1 LVVTAERTPLYD
13 EHVRLGAQMTNFG
26 GWVMPLQY
34 SSIREEHRAVREA
47 VGLFDLSHMG
57 ELRVND
63 ENLAQ
68 RVVTRDLAR
77 LRPGRIQYA
86 MLCNEGGGIIDD
98 VLVYA
103 VADGGYLMVVNAGN
117 QDGDFDWIG
126 AHSSFKSSSPTGGGH
141 VDNPSA
147 FGGGHVDNPSAFRGG
162 HVDNPS
168 PFGGGQ
174 GGGPVVNVGRDWA
187 LIGVQGPRAVG
198 LVARLTSAAVGDVK
212 YYAFIEGKVADVA
225 CVISRTGYTGEDG
238 FELFCGTEDAVR
250 LWRAL
255 LDEGQADGIRPAG
268 LGARDTL
275 RLEAGMRL
283 HGNDIDANTNPLE
296 AGLDWT
302 LSLDKDFIGRD
313 AIVQARQRGLSRV
326 LVGFKMLDRSIPR
339 HGYAIVKNEQ
349 RVGTVTS
356 GNVSFT
362 LGYNIG
368 MAYVPPGLAKAG
380 TRFGVDVRGTAA
392 PAEVVALP
400 FYKRPHP
407 K

>member
-1 LVVTAERTPLYD
+1 
-13 EHVRLGAQMTNFG
+13 MTNFG

-57 ELRVND
+57 ELRVKD
-63 ENLAQ
+63 ESLAQ
-68 RVVTRDLAR
+68 RVVTRDLTR

-86 MLCNEGGGIIDD
+86 MLCNDAGGIIDD

-117 QDGDFDWIG
+117 QDADFDWIA
-126 AHSSFKSSSPTGGGH
+126 AHGSMAAH
-141 VDNPSA
+141 
-147 FGGGHVDNPSAFRGG
+147 
-162 HVDNPS
+162 
-168 PFGGGQ
+168 
-174 GGGPVVNVGRDWA
+174 PVLNVGREWA
-187 LIGVQGPRAVG
+187 LIVVQWPRAVG
-198 LVARLTSAAVGDVK
+198 LVQRLTPSELGGVK

-238 FELFCGTEDAVR
+238 FELFCGNDDAVR

-255 LDEGQADGIRPAG
+255 LEEGQADGIRPAG

-283 HGNDIDANTNPLE
+283 HGNDIDAGTNPLE

-302 LSLDKDFIGRD
+302 LNLDKDFIGRD
-313 AIVQARQRGLSRV
+313 AIVQARDRGLNRV
-326 LVGFKMLDRSIPR
+326 LVGFKTLDRSIPR
-339 HGYAIVKNEQ
+339 HGYVVVDKGQ
-349 RVGTVTS
+349 PVGTVTS
-356 GNVSFT
+356 GNVAFT

-368 MAYVPPGLAKAG
+368 MAYVPQTLAAPG

-392 PAEVVALP
+392 PAEAVPLP

>member
-1 LVVTAERTPLYD
+1 MVVTAERTPLHD

-57 ELRVND
+57 ELRVKD
-63 ENLAQ
+63 TSLAQ
-68 RVVTRDLAR
+68 RVVSRDLAR
-77 LRPGRIQYA
+77 LQTGRIQYA
-86 MLCNEGGGIIDD
+86 LLCNEKGGIIDD

-103 VADGGYLMVVNAGN
+103 VADGGYLFVVNAGN
-117 QDGDFDWIG
+117 QDGDFDWIQ
-126 AHSSFKSSSPTGGGH
+126 A
-141 VDNPSA
+141 
-147 FGGGHVDNPSAFRGG
+147 
-162 HVDNPS
+162 
-168 PFGGGQ
+168 Q
-174 GGGPVVNVGRDWA
+174 GGPVLNVGREWA
-187 LIGVQGPRAVG
+187 LVGVQGPRAVG
-198 LVARLTSAAVGDVK
+198 LVQRLTESELGGVK
-212 YYAFIEGKVADVA
+212 YYTFIEGSVANVP

-238 FELFCGTEDAVR
+238 FELFCGKADAVR

-255 LDEGQADGIRPAG
+255 LDEGQSDGIRPAG

-283 HGNDIDANTNPLE
+283 YGNDMDANTNPLE

-302 LSLDKDFIGRD
+302 LSLDKDFVGRD
-313 AIVQARQRGLSRV
+313 AIVRARRQGLSRV
-326 LVGFKMLDRSIPR
+326 LVGVKMLDRSIPR
-339 HGYAIVKNEQ
+339 HGYAVVSEGQ
-349 RVGTVTS
+349 PVGTVTS

-362 LGYNIG
+362 LGYNIA
-368 MAYVPPGLAKAG
+368 MAYVPPALAAPG
-380 TRFGVDVRGTAA
+380 SRLGVDVRGTAA

>member
-1 LVVTAERTPLYD
+1 MVVTAARTPLYE

-34 SSIREEHRAVREA
+34 STIREEHRAVREA

-57 ELRVND
+57 ELRIRD
-63 ENLAQ
+63 ETLIQ
-68 RVVTRDLAR
+68 RVVSRDVTR

-86 MLCNEGGGIIDD
+86 LLCNEAGGIIDD
-98 VLVYA
+98 VLLYA
-103 VADGGYLMVVNAGN
+103 MPDSGYLLVVNAGN
-117 QDGDFDWIG
+117 QDGDFEWIR
-126 AHSSFKSSSPTGGGH
+126 SQSTG
-141 VDNPSA
+141 
-147 FGGGHVDNPSAFRGG
+147 RGWDS
-162 HVDNPS
+162 V
-168 PFGGGQ
+168 F
-174 GGGPVVNVGRDWA
+174 NVGREWA

-198 LVARLTSAAVGDVK
+198 LVQRLTSSALGDVK
-212 YYAFIEGKVADVA
+212 YYAFVEGTVAGVP
-225 CVISRTGYTGEDG
+225 CLISRTGYTGEDG
-238 FELFCGTEDAVR
+238 FELFCGNAQAPS
-250 LWRAL
+250 LWQAL
-255 LDEGQADGIRPAG
+255 LEEGRSDAIRAAG

-283 HGNDIDANTNPLE
+283 YGNDMDADTNPLE

-302 LSLDKDFIGRD
+302 LNLEKDFIGRE
-313 AIVQARQRGLSRV
+313 AIIASRQRGRSRE

-339 HGYAIVKNEQ
+339 HGYRIVSGGEE
-349 RVGTVTS
+349 VGTVTS

-368 MAYVPPGLAKAG
+368 MAYVPPALSQPG
-380 TRFGVDVRGTAA
+380 TRLGVDVRGTAV
-392 PAEVVALP
+392 PAEVVPLP

>member
-1 LVVTAERTPLYD
+1 LVVTAERTPLHD

-57 ELRVND
+57 ELRVSD
-63 ENLAQ
+63 DSLAQ
-68 RVVTRDLAR
+68 RVVTRDLTR
-77 LRPGRIQYA
+77 LQTGRIQYA
-86 MLCNEGGGIIDD
+86 LLCNQEGGIIDD

-103 VADGGYLMVVNAGN
+103 VGDGGYLLVVNAGN
-117 QDGDFDWIG
+117 QDGDFEWIQ
-126 AHSSFKSSSPTGGGH
+126 AQAPSSP
-141 VDNPSA
+141 
-147 FGGGHVDNPSAFRGG
+147 
-162 HVDNPS
+162 
-168 PFGGGQ
+168 GGGQ
-174 GGGPVVNVGRDWA
+174 DAGPVVNVGREWA
-187 LIGVQGPRAVG
+187 LVGVQGPRAVG
-198 LVARLTSAAVGDVK
+198 LVQRLTKSELGGVK
-212 YYAFIEGKVADVA
+212 YYTFVEGKVADVS
-225 CVISRTGYTGEDG
+225 CMISRTGYTGEDG
-238 FELFCGTEDAVR
+238 FELFCGNADAVR

-255 LDEGQADGIRPAG
+255 LDEGEADGIRPAG

-283 HGNDIDANTNPLE
+283 YGNDMDSGTNPLE

-302 LSLDKDFIGRD
+302 VSFDKDFLGRD
-313 AIVQARQRGLSRV
+313 AIVRARRQGLSRV
-326 LVGFKMLDRSIPR
+326 LVGLKMLDRSIPR
-339 HGYAIVKNEQ
+339 HGYAVLDDDQ

-368 MAYVPPGLAKAG
+368 MAYVPPALAEPG
-380 TRFGVDVRGTAA
+380 SRLGVDVRGTAA
-392 PAEVVALP
+392 PAEVMALP

>member
-1 LVVTAERTPLYD
+1 MVVTAERTPLHD

-57 ELRVND
+57 ELRVKD
-63 ENLAQ
+63 EGLAE
-68 RVVTRDLAR
+68 RVVSRDLAR
-77 LRPGRIQYA
+77 LHAGRIQYA
-86 MLCNEGGGIIDD
+86 LLCNEEGGIIDD

-103 VADGGYLMVVNAGN
+103 VADGGYLLVVNAGN
-117 QDGDFDWIG
+117 QDGDFDWIQ
-126 AHSSFKSSSPTGGGH
+126 AHS
-141 VDNPSA
+141 
-147 FGGGHVDNPSAFRGG
+147 
-162 HVDNPS
+162 PS
-168 PFGGGQ
+168 PSGGGQ
-174 GGGPVVNVGRDWA
+174 GGGPVFNVGREWA

-198 LVARLTSAAVGDVK
+198 LVQRLTKSELGGVK
-212 YYAFIEGKVADVA
+212 YYTFIEGSVADVP

-238 FELFCGTEDAVR
+238 FELFCGNADAVR

-255 LDEGQADGIRPAG
+255 LDEGQGDGVRPAG

-283 HGNDIDANTNPLE
+283 YGNDMDSKTNPLE

-313 AIVQARQRGLSRV
+313 AIMRARRPGLSRR

-339 HGYAIVKNEQ
+339 HGYAVVSDGE
-349 RVGTVTS
+349 RVGTVSS

-368 MAYVPPGLAKAG
+368 MAYVPPALAEPG
-380 TRFGVDVRGTAA
+380 SRLRVDVRGTAA

>member
-1 LVVTAERTPLYD
+1 LVVTAARTPLYE

-57 ELRVND
+57 ELRITD
-63 ENLAQ
+63 ASLAQ

-77 LRPGRIQYA
+77 LKGGRIQYA
-86 MLCNEGGGIIDD
+86 LLCNEKGGIIDD

-103 VADGGYLMVVNAGN
+103 MADGSDLLVVNAGN
-117 QDGDFDWIG
+117 QDGDFEWIR
-126 AHSSFKSSSPTGGGH
+126 S
-141 VDNPSA
+141 
-147 FGGGHVDNPSAFRGG
+147 
-162 HVDNPS
+162 
-168 PFGGGQ
+168 Q
-174 GGGPVVNVGRDWA
+174 GNQSTAVLNVGRDWA
-187 LIGVQGPRAVG
+187 LVGVQGPRAVG
-198 LVARLTSAAVGDVK
+198 LVQRLTKADLGSVK
-212 YYAFIEGKVADVA
+212 YYAFVEGTVADVP

-238 FELFCGTEDAVR
+238 FELFCRNADAER

-255 LDEGQADGIRPAG
+255 LDEGTSDGIRPAG

-283 HGNDIDANTNPLE
+283 YGNDMDVATNPLE

-302 LSLDKDFIGRD
+302 LNLDKDFVGRD
-313 AIVQARQRGLSRV
+313 AILRAREQGLSRR

-339 HGYAIVKNEQ
+339 HGYRVVGDGQ
-349 RVGTVTS
+349 QVGTVTS

-368 MAYVPPGLAKAG
+368 MAYVPPALAEPG
-380 TRFGVDVRGTAA
+380 TRLGVEVRGMAA
-392 PAEVVALP
+392 PAEVVPMP

>member
-1 LVVTAERTPLYD
+1 MVTAERTPLYD
-13 EHVRLGAQMTNFG
+13 EHIRLGAQMTNFG

-57 ELRVND
+57 ELRVKD
-63 ENLAQ
+63 QALAQ

-77 LRPGRIQYA
+77 LRPGRVQYA
-86 MLCNEGGGIIDD
+86 LVCNEQGGIIDD

-117 QDGDFDWIG
+117 QDSDFDWIRAQG
-126 AHSSFKSSSPTGGGH
+126 
-141 VDNPSA
+141 
-147 FGGGHVDNPSAFRGG
+147 
-162 HVDNPS
+162 PS
-168 PFGGGQ
+168 PSGGGQ
-174 GGGPVVNVGRDWA
+174 GGSAVVNVGREWA

-198 LVARLTSAAVGDVK
+198 LVQRLTTSELGGVK
-212 YYAFIEGKVADVA
+212 YYAFIEGNVRGKA
-225 CVISRTGYTGEDG
+225 CLISRTGYTGEDG
-238 FELFCGTEDAVR
+238 FELFCGNADAPG

-255 LDEGQADGIRPAG
+255 LEEGQSDGIRPAG

-283 HGNDIDANTNPLE
+283 YGNDMDVNTNPLE

-313 AIVQARQRGLSRV
+313 AVLRARERGLERV
-326 LVGFKMLDRSIPR
+326 LVGLRVLDRNIPR
-339 HGYAIVKNEQ
+339 HGYALLHDGR
-349 RVGTVTS
+349 RVGTISS

-362 LGYNIG
+362 LGYNIA
-368 MAYVPPGLAKAG
+368 MAYVPPALAAPG
-380 TRFGVDVRGTAA
+380 TRLSVEVRGTAA
-392 PAEVVALP
+392 PAETVPLP
-400 FYKRPHP
+400 FYKRPNP

>member
-1 LVVTAERTPLYD
+1 LVVTAERTPLYE
-13 EHVRLGAQMTNFG
+13 EHVHLGAQMTNFG

-57 ELRVND
+57 ELRVKD
-63 ENLAQ
+63 ESLAQ
-68 RVVTRDLAR
+68 QVVTRDLTR

-86 MLCNEGGGIIDD
+86 MLCNEAGGIIDD
-98 VLVYA
+98 VLAYA
-103 VADGGYLMVVNAGN
+103 VAEGGYLMVVNAGN
-117 QDGDFDWIG
+117 QDGDFDWIR
-126 AHSSFKSSSPTGGGH
+126 AHSARTS
-141 VDNPSA
+141 
-147 FGGGHVDNPSAFRGG
+147 
-162 HVDNPS
+162 PS
-168 PFGGGQ
+168 PAGGGQ
-174 GGGPVVNVGRDWA
+174 GGGSVLNVGRDWS

-198 LVARLTSAAVGDVK
+198 LVQRLTPSELGGVK

-238 FELFCGTEDAVR
+238 FELFCGNEDAVR

-255 LDEGQADGIRPAG
+255 LEEGQADGIRPAG

-283 HGNDIDANTNPLE
+283 HGNDIDASTNPLE

-326 LVGFKMLDRSIPR
+326 LTGFKMLDRSIPR
-339 HGYAIVKNEQ
+339 HGYAVVDNGQ

-368 MAYVPPGLAKAG
+368 MAYVPLTLAEPG
-380 TRFGVDVRGTAA
+380 TRFGVDIRGSAA

-400 FYKRPHP
+400 FYKRPRP

>member
-1 LVVTAERTPLYD
+1 
-13 EHVRLGAQMTNFG
+13 MTNFG

-34 SSIREEHRAVREA
+34 SSIREEHRAVRDA

-57 ELRVND
+57 ELRVKD
-63 ENLAQ
+63 ESLAQ
-68 RVVTRDLAR
+68 RVVSRDLTR
-77 LRPGRIQYA
+77 LRPDRIQYA
-86 MLCNEGGGIIDD
+86 MLCNEAGGIIDD

-117 QDGDFDWIG
+117 QEGDFDWIRR
-126 AHSSFKSSSPTGGGH
+126 HNPSSSGGGQLTI
-141 VDNPSA
+141 
-147 FGGGHVDNPSAFRGG
+147 
-162 HVDNPS
+162 PS

-174 GGGPVVNVGRDWA
+174 GGGVFNVGRDWA
-187 LIGVQGPRAVG
+187 LIGVQGPRAVA
-198 LVARLTSAAVGDVK
+198 LVQRLSSAEVGTVK

-238 FELFCGTEDAVR
+238 FELFCGNEDAVR

-255 LDEGQADGIRPAG
+255 LDAGQSDGIRPAG

-283 HGNDIDANTNPLE
+283 HGNDIDASTNPLE

-313 AIVQARQRGLSRV
+313 AILQARKRGLSRA

-339 HGYAIVKNEQ
+339 HGYAVVKNGEQ
-349 RVGTVTS
+349 VGTVTS

-368 MAYVPPGLAKAG
+368 MAYVPPALAQPGTGL
-380 TRFGVDVRGTAA
+380 GVDVRGTAA

>member
-57 ELRVND
+57 ELRVKD
-63 ENLAQ
+63 EHLAQ

-86 MLCNEGGGIIDD
+86 MLCNEAGGIIDD
-98 VLVYA
+98 ILVYA

-117 QDGDFDWIG
+117 QDGDFDWIR
-126 AHSSFKSSSPTGGGH
+126 AHSSFKSSSPVGGAIDVRVAGF
-141 VDNPSA
+141 PA
-147 FGGGHVDNPSAFRGG
+147 WAR
-162 HVDNPS
+162 
-168 PFGGGQ
+168 Q
-174 GGGPVVNVGRDWA
+174 GGGSVFNVGPDWA
-187 LIGVQGPRAVG
+187 LVGVQGPRAVG
-198 LVARLTSAAVGDVK
+198 LVARLTGAAVAEVK

-238 FELFCGTEDAVR
+238 FELFCGNEDAVR

-255 LDEGQADGIRPAG
+255 LEEGQTDGIRPAG

-283 HGNDIDANTNPLE
+283 HGNDIDAGTNPLE

-313 AIVQARQRGLSRV
+313 AIVQARQRGLSRI

-339 HGYAIVKNEQ
+339 HGYAIVNHDQ

-368 MAYVPPGLAKAG
+368 MAYVPPSLAQVG
-380 TRFGVDVRGTAA
+380 TRFGVDIRGTAA

>member
-1 LVVTAERTPLYD
+1 MVVTAARTPLYE

-34 SSIREEHRAVREA
+34 STIREEHRAVREA

-57 ELRVND
+57 ELRITD
-63 ENLAQ
+63 ASLAQ
-68 RVVTRDLAR
+68 RVVTRDVSR
-77 LRPGRIQYA
+77 LKAGRIQYA
-86 MLCNEGGGIIDD
+86 LLCNEKGGIVDD

-103 VADGGYLMVVNAGN
+103 MADGSDLLVVNAGN
-117 QDGDFDWIG
+117 QDGDFEWIR
-126 AHSSFKSSSPTGGGH
+126 SQ
-141 VDNPSA
+141 
-147 FGGGHVDNPSAFRGG
+147 
-162 HVDNPS
+162 
-168 PFGGGQ
+168 GGQ
-174 GGGPVVNVGRDWA
+174 SPAVLNIGREWA
-187 LIGVQGPRAVG
+187 LVGVQGPRAVG
-198 LVARLTSAAVGDVK
+198 LVQRLTESDLGSVK
-212 YYAFIEGKVADVA
+212 YYAFVEGTVADVA

-238 FELFCGTEDAVR
+238 FELFCGNADAVR

-255 LDEGQADGIRPAG
+255 LDEGKSDGIQPAG

-283 HGNDIDANTNPLE
+283 YGNDMDADTNPLE

-302 LSLDKDFIGRD
+302 LNLDKDFIGRD
-313 AIVQARQRGLSRV
+313 AIRRAREQGLSRL

-339 HGYAIVKNEQ
+339 HGYSVVSDGQ
-349 RVGTVTS
+349 PVGTVTS

-368 MAYVPPGLAKAG
+368 MAYVPPALAEPG
-380 TRFGVDVRGTAA
+380 TRLGVDVRGTAA
-392 PAEVVALP
+392 PAEVVPLP

>member
-1 LVVTAERTPLYD
+1 MVVTAERTPLYD
-13 EHVRLGAQMTNFG
+13 EHIRLGAQMTNFS

-34 SSIREEHRAVREA
+34 SSIREEHQAVRQA

-57 ELRVND
+57 ELRVKD
-63 ENLAQ
+63 EGLAQ

-77 LRPGRIQYA
+77 LRPGRVQYA
-86 MLCNEGGGIIDD
+86 LLCNEQGGIIDD

-117 QDGDFDWIG
+117 QDGDFDWIR
-126 AHSSFKSSSPTGGGH
+126 AHS
-141 VDNPSA
+141 
-147 FGGGHVDNPSAFRGG
+147 
-162 HVDNPS
+162 PS
-168 PFGGGQ
+168 PSPGGQ
-174 GGGPVVNVGRDWA
+174 GGGATFNVGREWA

-198 LVARLTSAAVGDVK
+198 LVQRLTTSDLSGLK

-238 FELFCGTEDAVR
+238 LELFCGRADAAR

-255 LDEGQADGIRPAG
+255 LEEGQSDGIRPAG

-283 HGNDIDANTNPLE
+283 YGNDMDANTNPLE

-313 AIVQARQRGLSRV
+313 AVVRAQERGLERV
-326 LVGFKMLDRSIPR
+326 LVGLKMLDRSIPR
-339 HGYAIVKNEQ
+339 HGYTLLHEG
-349 RVGTVTS
+349 RPVGAVTS

-362 LGYNIG
+362 LGYNIA
-368 MAYVPPGLAKAG
+368 MAYVRPALAAPGTQL
-380 TRFGVDVRGTAA
+380 GVEVRGTAA
-392 PAEVVALP
+392 PAEVVPLP

>member
-57 ELRVND
+57 ELRVKD
-63 ENLAQ
+63 ESLAQ

-86 MLCNEGGGIIDD
+86 MLCNEAGGIIDD

-117 QDGDFDWIG
+117 QDGDFDWIRS
-126 AHSSFKSSSPTGGGH
+126 H
-141 VDNPSA
+141 
-147 FGGGHVDNPSAFRGG
+147 
-162 HVDNPS
+162 NPS
-168 PFGGGQ
+168 PSGGGQ
-174 GGGPVVNVGRDWA
+174 GGGLFNVGRDWA
-187 LIGVQGPRAVG
+187 LIGAQGPRAVG
-198 LVARLTSAAVGDVK
+198 LVQRLTTSELGGVK
-212 YYAFIEGKVADVA
+212 YYTFIEGKVADVA

-238 FELFCGTEDAVR
+238 FELFCGNEDALR

-255 LDEGQADGIRPAG
+255 LEEGQVDGIRPAG

-283 HGNDIDANTNPLE
+283 HGNDVDADTNPLE

-313 AIVQARQRGLSRV
+313 AIVQARERGLSRV
-326 LVGFKMLDRSIPR
+326 LVGIKMLDRSIPR
-339 HGYAIVKNEQ
+339 HGYAMVANGQ

-368 MAYVPPGLAKAG
+368 MAYVPPTLAAPG
-380 TRFGVDVRGTAA
+380 TRLGVDVRGAAA

>member
-1 LVVTAERTPLYD
+1 MVVKAERTPLYE

-57 ELRVND
+57 ELRVKD
-63 ENLAQ
+63 EGLAQ
-68 RVVTRDLAR
+68 RVVSRDLTR
-77 LRPGRIQYA
+77 LRPGRTQYA
-86 MLCNEGGGIIDD
+86 MLCNDAGGIIDD

-103 VADGGYLMVVNAGN
+103 MADGDHLLVVNAGN
-117 QDGDFDWIG
+117 QDGDFDWIQS
-126 AHSSFKSSSPTGGGH
+126 HSS
-141 VDNPSA
+141 V
-147 FGGGHVDNPSAFRGG
+147 
-162 HVDNPS
+162 PS
-168 PFGGGQ
+168 PSRGGGQ
-174 GGGPVVNVGRDWA
+174 GGGSVQNVGREWA

-198 LVARLTSAAVGDVK
+198 LVQRLTESELDGVK
-212 YYAFIEGKVADVA
+212 YYTFIESNVADVP
-225 CVISRTGYTGEDG
+225 CLISRTGYTGEDG
-238 FELFCGTEDAVR
+238 FELFCGNAYAVS
-250 LWRAL
+250 LWRTL
-255 LDEGQADGIRPAG
+255 LDEGRSEGIRPAG

-283 HGNDIDANTNPLE
+283 HGNDIDASTNPLE
-296 AGLDWT
+296 AGLEWT
-302 LSLDKDFIGRD
+302 LSLDKDFLGRD
-313 AIVQARQRGLSRV
+313 AIVQARQRGPTRV
-326 LVGFKMLDRSIPR
+326 LAGFKMLDRSIPR
-339 HGYAIVKNEQ
+339 HGYAVVGNGQ

-368 MAYVPPGLAKAG
+368 MAYVPPPLAEPG
-380 TRFGVDVRGTAA
+380 THFGVDVRGTAA

>member
-1 LVVTAERTPLYD
+1 LVVTAARTPLYE

-34 SSIREEHRAVREA
+34 STIREEHRAVREA

-57 ELRVND
+57 ELRITD
-63 ENLAQ
+63 ASLAQ
-68 RVVTRDLAR
+68 RVVTRDVSR
-77 LRPGRIQYA
+77 LKAGRIQYA
-86 MLCNEGGGIIDD
+86 LLCNEKGGIVDD

-103 VADGGYLMVVNAGN
+103 MADGSDLLVVNAGN
-117 QDGDFDWIG
+117 QDGDFEWIR
-126 AHSSFKSSSPTGGGH
+126 SQ
-141 VDNPSA
+141 
-147 FGGGHVDNPSAFRGG
+147 
-162 HVDNPS
+162 
-168 PFGGGQ
+168 GGQ
-174 GGGPVVNVGRDWA
+174 SPAVLNIGREWA
-187 LIGVQGPRAVG
+187 LVGVQGPRAVG
-198 LVARLTSAAVGDVK
+198 LVQRLTESELGTVK
-212 YYAFIEGKVADVA
+212 YYAFVEGTVADVA

-238 FELFCGTEDAVR
+238 FELFCGNADAVR

-255 LDEGQADGIRPAG
+255 LDEGKSDGIQPAG

-283 HGNDIDANTNPLE
+283 YGNDMDADTNPLE

-302 LSLDKDFIGRD
+302 LNLDKDFIGRD
-313 AIVQARQRGLSRV
+313 AIRRAREQGLSRL

-339 HGYAIVKNEQ
+339 HGYSVVSDGQ
-349 RVGTVTS
+349 PVGTVTS

-368 MAYVPPGLAKAG
+368 MAYVPPALAEPG
-380 TRFGVDVRGTAA
+380 TRLGVDVRGTAA
-392 PAEVVALP
+392 PAEVVPLP

>member
-1 LVVTAERTPLYD
+1 LVVTAARTPLYE

-34 SSIREEHRAVREA
+34 STIREEHRAVREG

-57 ELRVND
+57 ELRVED
-63 ENLAQ
+63 ESLGQ
-68 RVVTRDLAR
+68 RVVSRDVTRLK
-77 LRPGRIQYA
+77 PGRIQYA
-86 MLCNEGGGIIDD
+86 LLCNEKGGIIDD

-103 VADGGYLMVVNAGN
+103 VADGGYLLVVNAGN
-117 QDGDFDWIG
+117 QDGDFDWIKAQG
-126 AHSSFKSSSPTGGGH
+126 KQSPK
-141 VDNPSA
+141 VL
-147 FGGGHVDNPSAFRGG
+147 
-162 HVDNPS
+162 
-168 PFGGGQ
+168 
-174 GGGPVVNVGRDWA
+174 NVGRDWT
-187 LIGVQGPRAVG
+187 LVGVQGPRAVG
-198 LVARLTSAAVGDVK
+198 LVQRLTTADLGNVK
-212 YYAFIEGKVADVA
+212 YYAFVEGTVADVP
-225 CVISRTGYTGEDG
+225 CMISRTGYTGEDG
-238 FELFCGTEDAVR
+238 FELFCGNAGAVH

-255 LDEGQADGIRPAG
+255 LDEGKSDGIRPAG

-283 HGNDIDANTNPLE
+283 YGNDMDADTNPLE

-302 LSLDKDFIGRD
+302 LNLDKDFIGRD
-313 AIVQARQRGLSRV
+313 AIIRAREQGLSRV

-339 HGYAIVKNEQ
+339 HGYRVVSDGQ

-368 MAYVPPGLAKAG
+368 MAYVPPALAEPG

-392 PAEVVALP
+392 PAEVVQLP

>member
-1 LVVTAERTPLYD
+1 VTAARTPLYE

-34 SSIREEHRAVREA
+34 STIREEHRAVREA

-57 ELRVND
+57 ELRIKD
-63 ENLAQ
+63 EGLAQ
-68 RVVTRDLAR
+68 RVVSRDVTR

-86 MLCNEGGGIIDD
+86 LLCNQNGGIIDD

-103 VADGGYLMVVNAGN
+103 MADGSHLLVVNAGN
-117 QDGDFDWIG
+117 QDGDFDWIRG
-126 AHSSFKSSSPTGGGH
+126 QGNESSS
-141 VDNPSA
+141 VL
-147 FGGGHVDNPSAFRGG
+147 
-162 HVDNPS
+162 
-168 PFGGGQ
+168 
-174 GGGPVVNVGRDWA
+174 NVGREWA

-198 LVARLTSAAVGDVK
+198 LVQRLTTAELGNVK
-212 YYAFIEGKVADVA
+212 YYAFVEGSVADVP

-238 FELFCGTEDAVR
+238 FELFCGNADAVR

-255 LDEGQADGIRPAG
+255 LGEGQSDGIRPAG

-283 HGNDIDANTNPLE
+283 YGNDMDADTNPLE

-302 LSLDKDFIGRD
+302 LNLDKDFIGRD
-313 AIVQARQRGLSRV
+313 AIVRAREQGPSRL
-326 LVGFKMLDRSIPR
+326 LVGFKVLDRSIPR
-339 HGYAIVKNEQ
+339 HGYSVVSDGE

-368 MAYVPPGLAKAG
+368 MAYVPPALAEPG
-380 TRFGVDVRGTAA
+380 TPLGVDVRGTAA
-392 PAEVVALP
+392 LAEVVQLP